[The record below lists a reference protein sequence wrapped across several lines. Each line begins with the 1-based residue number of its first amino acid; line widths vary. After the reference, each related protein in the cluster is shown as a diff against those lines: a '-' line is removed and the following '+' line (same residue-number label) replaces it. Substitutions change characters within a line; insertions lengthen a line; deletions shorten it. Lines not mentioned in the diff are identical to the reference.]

1 MKVLTLLLTQLL
13 PAAVTA
19 DKTES
24 SLKSLSSFTQEYSH
38 TIPTSHPPLSSP
50 KRNIQ
55 TSVSA
60 HSWPTTIFSPL
71 CETFAYLDKSSSLGN
86 KENEEKNVRNE
97 NSWNYLDGIVKR
109 GGIPALDDWVLANI
123 GSLDDACANNEGGSE
138 ATCATS
144 NWSYDNST
152 QLAIQSAF
160 LSNNLDK
167 NLLPLVLS
175 LRAYAPTCEMYR
187 SLSRDAAISFRLY
200 HPESGGSVPAAFAI
214 LSRVTYV
221 ENAPGKNDT
230 VVLGSEVLLDVGDVV
245 LDNAL
250 EVLEKL
256 SKSASDDEAANTE
269 RELPEQTPLL
279 LPLPGETYHPEVVD
293 MPDIMEEIDYDDFLY
308 REKLAEWNEVK
319 DETIA
324 ILYGQIGTTA
334 FGTFY
339 KALKARKVK
348 FVVRHMGHVAYEE
361 EVQSGQQS
369 LRAIPTA
376 LQGYGVRLD
385 IRNVEYKA
393 FDDGQNEKDG
403 DETAAH
409 DWNDSMHDPKSPARN
424 EYLAGINLHKV
435 MGRFDKADTA
445 PLPEDLQ
452 ALQTA
457 LLQSHPAQTSSESIV
472 PPAWKRR
479 SLSLQAATVITQSS
493 DSLKALQGIS
503 QNLPSVA
510 HALTSIHVED
520 TLKSLAQE
528 ATDLSEKVGAVSPG
542 WGDAPFGFYINA
554 REVNVERPSFNIFQ
568 LLDVIR
574 EEDKKLR
581 DLESDVRPMLEGAF
595 GALMGEGRGKG
606 TAFKV
611 LKDIRRGIDMG
622 VERLIEFGKEKNN
635 VEGAEEGGMM
645 LDGPAEPEKKPR
657 IDVGRGGKKAVV
669 YLNDLEKDP
678 EYQSW
683 PRVEEMMMRM
693 QFGQGF
699 AARRNLFTMLIVL
712 DPTSGNAHPAINIMT
727 QLVNGQFPVRIALL
741 IVGRDDIAN
750 KEASKPGPFDNGN
763 RPFHPSDALVIIKYI
778 SKKYGGMAAISALAN
793 GVFQPTGSK
802 VPTVKEYISSYVSV
816 LSQMGVVS
824 PNKETFIQQEIQ
836 LLLTFPEEDDDR
848 YQAAFDFAT
857 KKLLKPG
864 KLSS

>member
-1 MKVLTLLLTQLL
+1 M
-13 PAAVTA
+13 
-19 DKTES
+19 
-24 SLKSLSSFTQEYSH
+24 
-38 TIPTSHPPLSSP
+38 
-50 KRNIQ
+50 
-55 TSVSA
+55 
-60 HSWPTTIFSPL
+60 
-71 CETFAYLDKSSSLGN
+71 GN

-97 NSWNYLDGIVKR
+97 DSWNYLDGVVQR
-109 GGIPALDDWVLANI
+109 GGIRALDEWVVES
-123 GSLDDACANNEGGSE
+123 GEK
-138 ATCATS
+138 TTVTS
-144 NWSYDNST
+144 SNNWSYENST

-187 SLSRDAAISFRLY
+187 SLSRDAAISFGLY

-214 LSRVTYV
+214 LSRVTHV
-221 ENAPGKNDT
+221 ENDQGKNDT
-230 VVLGSEVLLDVGDVV
+230 VVLGSEVLLNVGDGV
-245 LDNAL
+245 LDSAL

-256 SKSASDDEAANTE
+256 SKSASDEDTAKAD

-293 MPDIMEEIDYDDFLY
+293 MPDIMAEIDYDDSIY
-308 REKLAEWNEVK
+308 RERLAEWNAVK

-324 ILYGQIGTTA
+324 ILYGQIGTT
-334 FGTFY
+334 TFEELY
-339 KALKARKVK
+339 KALKAKKVK

-361 EVQSGQQS
+361 EVSTQQRS

-393 FDDGQNEKDG
+393 FDDGPSEKSG
-403 DETAAH
+403 DETAVH
-409 DWNDSMHDPKSPARN
+409 DWNDSLHDPKSPARD
-424 EYLAGINLHKV
+424 EYLAGINLHKI
-435 MGRFDKADTA
+435 MSRFDKADTA

-479 SLSLQAATVITQSS
+479 SLSLQAATVITNSS
-493 DSLKALQGIS
+493 DALTTLQGIS

-542 WGDAPFGFYINA
+542 WGDAPFGFYINS

-581 DLESDVRPMLEGAF
+581 DLESDVRPMLERAF
-595 GALMGEGRGKG
+595 GALMGEGRGRG

-611 LKDIRRGIDMG
+611 LNDIRRGIDMG
-622 VERLIEFGKEKNN
+622 VERLIEFGKEKNS
-635 VEGAEEGGMM
+635 EERAEEDGIM
-645 LDGPAEPEKKPR
+645 LDEPVEPEKKPR
-657 IDVGRGGKKAVV
+657 IDVGRGGKRAVV
-669 YLNDLEKDP
+669 YLNDLEKDQ

-683 PRVEEMMMRM
+683 PGVEEMMMRM

-699 AARRNLFTMLIVL
+699 AARRNLFTLLIVL
-712 DPTSGNAHPAINIMT
+712 DPTSGNAHPAINIMA

-741 IVGRDDIAN
+741 IVSRDDIVK

-763 RPFHPSDALVIIKYI
+763 RLFHGSDALVIIKYI

-793 GVFQPTGSK
+793 GAFQPSGGK
-802 VPTVKEYISSYVSV
+802 IPTVKEYIRGYVSM
-816 LSQMGVVS
+816 LSQMGVIRQ
-824 PNKETFIQQEIQ
+824 NKEEFIQQEIQ
-836 LLLTFPEEDDDR
+836 LLLTFPEEEDDR

-864 KLSS
+864 ELLYIL